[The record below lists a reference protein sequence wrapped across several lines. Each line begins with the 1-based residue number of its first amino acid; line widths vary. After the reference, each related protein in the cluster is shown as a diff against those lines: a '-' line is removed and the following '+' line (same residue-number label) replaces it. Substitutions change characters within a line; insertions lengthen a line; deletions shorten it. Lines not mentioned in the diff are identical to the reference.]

1 MRTDPGRRDPDG
13 KGGTGVSE
21 PLICLENCS
30 YTYEDDEKPAVR
42 KVSLTVGEGEFAAV
56 LGRNGSGKSTMAKL
70 VNALYVPTEGT
81 VTVCG
86 IDSSQEDRRWEI
98 RRCAGMVFQNPDNQI
113 VATIVEEDVAF
124 GPENLGVPQPE
135 IRRRVDEALRMVGME
150 AYAKQAPHKLSGG
163 QKQRVAIAGMLA
175 MRPKILVFDEAT
187 AMLDPVGRRE
197 ILETALR
204 LNREEGMT
212 ILWITHFM
220 EEAVFA
226 NRLIVMHEGSVAM
239 DGSPREVFAQAQRV
253 RELGLD
259 LPAVTGLWKD
269 LEREGGA
276 PEGTPLTQ
284 DELVEA
290 LCRLLS
296 KT

>member
-1 MRTDPGRRDPDG
+1 MC
-13 KGGTGVSE
+13 E
-21 PLICLENCS
+21 PLIRLENCS
-30 YTYEDDEKPAVR
+30 FTYEDDEKPAVCD
-42 KVSLTVGEGEFAAV
+42 VSLTVGEGEFVAV
-56 LGRNGSGKSTMAKL
+56 LGPNGSGKSTLAKL
-70 VNALYVPTEGT
+70 VNALYVPTGGT

-86 IDSSQEDRRWEI
+86 IDSAQEDRRWEI

-124 GPENLGVPQPE
+124 GPENIGVPQPE
-135 IRRRVDEALRMVGME
+135 IRRRVDDALRTVGME
-150 AYAKQAPHKLSGG
+150 AFAQQAPHKLSGG
-163 QKQRVAIAGMLA
+163 QKQRIAIAGMLA

-187 AMLDPVGRRE
+187 AMLDPVGRHE
-197 ILETALR
+197 IFETALR
-204 LNREEGMT
+204 LNREDGMT
-212 ILWITHFM
+212 VLWITHFM
-220 EEAVFA
+220 EEAVSA
-226 NRLIVMHEGSVAM
+226 SRLIVMHEGRVAA
-239 DGSPREVFAQAQRV
+239 DGTPREFFSQAQRV